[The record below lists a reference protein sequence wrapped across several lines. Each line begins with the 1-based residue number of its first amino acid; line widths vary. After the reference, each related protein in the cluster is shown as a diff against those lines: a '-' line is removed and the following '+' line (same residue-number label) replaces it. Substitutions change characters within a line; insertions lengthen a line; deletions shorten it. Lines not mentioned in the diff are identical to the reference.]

1 MNQKLYDQILTK
13 IKNHNINDE
22 YKLTDDANGIWDAIE
37 TIGFNKS
44 EMDYET
50 EKKVCGLSDLI
61 ESIGFN
67 KTKDDY
73 KTEMKVFEDI
83 N

>member
-37 TIGFNKS
+37 
-44 EMDYET
+44 
-50 EKKVCGLSDLI
+50 
-61 ESIGFN
+61 SIGFN

-73 KTEMKVFEDI
+73 KTEMKVFEDYKLI
-83 N
+83 EEV